1 MVGYRNVYENW
12 IKDSYENSI
21 KITDKGIIVKVHII
35 VDKEDDLFSAHC
47 LEFDLVGEGS
57 SIEEAEK
64 SIVNNIVNYVTFAI
78 SKGLFNK
85 IINPAPPEY
94 WNKLIHSK
102 FLKPIPIEPDKNAL
116 RKKTSFPFLSDL
128 SGKVISYQACHA

>member
-1 MVGYRNVYENW
+1 MDNW
-12 IKDSYENSI
+12 IREITKDA
-21 KITDKGIIVKVHII
+21 IVFNKDHVRINIHI
-35 VDKEDDLFSAHC
+35 LFEKDNDIYNAHC

-57 SIEEAEK
+57 SIEDAEK

-94 WNKLIHSK
+94 WNKLQES
-102 FLKPIPIEPDKNAL
+102 EDA
-116 RKKTSFPFLSDL
+116 
-128 SGKVISYQACHA
+128 